1 MKLKKIDIIAKIN
14 WKKETNMQFLPEFI
28 VAIIIAAVHLLISF
42 NLKLPDKHKNK
53 FRLYS
58 IVISLAFI
66 IFLGAFSFSS
76 LISSDQGV
84 NIYFNGLSALYFGLV
99 VPLAIALA
107 WRFYIW
113 IVQADIQ
120 PTALKYI
127 IMIMFFSILVGLLY
141 VGYSLY
147 ILFFYGFAP

>member
-1 MKLKKIDIIAKIN
+1 
-14 WKKETNMQFLPEFI
+14 MQFLPEFI

-53 FRLYS
+53 FRMYS
-58 IVISLAFI
+58 LVVNLLFVAS
-66 IFLGAFSFSS
+66 LGAFYLFVSS
-76 LISSDQGV
+76 SPLSDQGV

-99 VPLAIALA
+99 VPLAIALV

-141 VGYSLY
+141 VGYFLY